1 MSENPNQA
9 NVIKMRLI
17 LFFRNNKIKILISFF
32 LIFLGLISYSLNQY
46 NIKKTRNLISEKYIL
61 AGIYLS
67 SGEKEKSKKLF
78 EEIVLSNDKFY
89 TSLALYSILE
99 KKLENDRQKILM
111 YFDNA
116 KKSVKLKDQ
125 KDIIT
130 FKKALYLLQENETDK
145 AKSLLKNLIKSDSKI
160 KSLAEEILTK

>member
-46 NIKKTRNLISEKYIL
+46 NVKKTRNLISEKYIL

-130 FKKALYLLQENETDK
+130 FKKALYLLKENETDK

>member
-1 MSENPNQA
+1 MSENPIQA
-9 NVIKMRLI
+9 NDIKMRLI

-46 NIKKTRNLISEKYIL
+46 NIKKTRTLISEKYIL

-78 EEIVLSNDKFY
+78 EEIILSNDKFY

-99 KKLENDRQKILM
+99 KKLENDKQKILM

-125 KDIIT
+125 KDIIM

-145 AKSLLKNLIKSDSKI
+145 AKNLLKNLIKSDTKI

>member
-1 MSENPNQA
+1 MSENPTQA
-9 NVIKMRLI
+9 NDIKMKLI

-32 LIFLGLISYSLNQY
+32 LIFLGLISYSLSQY

-78 EEIVLSNDKFY
+78 EEIILSNDKFY

-99 KKLENDRQKILM
+99 KKLENDKQKILM

>member
-9 NVIKMRLI
+9 NDIKMRLI

-46 NIKKTRNLISEKYIL
+46 NVKKTRNLISEKYIL

-130 FKKALYLLQENETDK
+130 FKKALYLLKENETDK

>member
-78 EEIVLSNDKFY
+78 EEIILSNDKFY

-99 KKLENDRQKILM
+99 KKLENDKQKILM

>member
-9 NVIKMRLI
+9 NDIKMRLI

-32 LIFLGLISYSLNQY
+32 IIFFGLISYSLNQY

-130 FKKALYLLQENETDK
+130 FKKALYLLKENETDK

>member
-130 FKKALYLLQENETDK
+130 FKKALYLLKENETDK

>member
-99 KKLENDRQKILM
+99 KKLENDKQKILM

-145 AKSLLKNLIKSDSKI
+145 ANSLLKNLIKSDSKI

>member
-17 LFFRNNKIKILISFF
+17 LFLRNNKIKILISFF

-130 FKKALYLLQENETDK
+130 FKKALYLLKENETDK

>member
-17 LFFRNNKIKILISFF
+17 LFFRNKKIMILISFF

-67 SGEKEKSKKLF
+67 SGEKEKSKKIF
-78 EEIVLSNDKFY
+78 EEIILSNDKFY

-99 KKLENDRQKILM
+99 KKLENDKQKILM